1 MTKQHQEIN
10 GVQWNQMAG
19 AGVLPDIHGQDLL
32 AIHDNF
38 KFTSNNN
45 KDGKDKIPAYNLYG
59 TKKTHPIIEYI
70 PSKEDS
76 ESATLTPSFV
86 LEVTWP
92 RIVQVSSFF
101 VVISLFI

>member
-45 KDGKDKIPAYNLYG
+45 K
-59 TKKTHPIIEYI
+59 
-70 PSKEDS
+70 
-76 ESATLTPSFV
+76 ATLLESVV
-86 LEVTWP
+86 LVMYQQTIICPTKTSE
-92 RIVQVSSFF
+92 
-101 VVISLFI
+101 